1 MKLRIG
7 QLNVAGWTERNGT
20 LREQIVQASD
30 LDIFCITE
38 SHLVRDQIITVE
50 G

>member
-1 MKLRIG
+1 M
-7 QLNVAGWTERNGT
+7 AGWTERNGT
-20 LREQIVQASD
+20 LREHIVQASD